1 MRICAFYNLY
11 IFLLIEEG
19 YYITLKCFI
28 ISLNN
33 KINVHKLEGFFILSI
48 KNKTCRIYLCKST
61 FVSADSFSALKK
73 GILVEKKYP
82 FRNKNSRGSSYLI
95 YLLDV
100 DLKLCADFAVFDYI
114 HILGINTAFFVDL
127 QIETSNQYCIIYY
140 KIIFFF

>member
-1 MRICAFYNLY
+1 M
-11 IFLLIEEG
+11 
-19 YYITLKCFI
+19 
-28 ISLNN
+28 
-33 KINVHKLEGFFILSI
+33 HKLEGFFILSI
-48 KNKTCRIYLCKST
+48 KNKACRIYLCKST

-114 HILGINTAFFVDL
+114 HIFGINTAFFVDL

-140 KIIFFF
+140 KIIFFFEKK